1 MESQWE
7 AVRGEGEDRM
17 LWPRLKF
24 HFSYEKQDHNFYCVH
39 TPPNLLMDFLKNR
52 LFSDII

>member
-7 AVRGEGEDRM
+7 AVRSEGEDRM
-17 LWPRLKF
+17 LWPSLEF

-39 TPPNLLMDFLKNR
+39 TPPDLLMDFFKNVV
-52 LFSDII
+52 FTK

>member
-1 MESQWE
+1 MDSQWE
-7 AVRGEGEDRM
+7 AVRSEGEDRM
-17 LWPRLKF
+17 LWPSLEF

-39 TPPNLLMDFLKNR
+39 TPPDLLMDFFKNR